1 MLTLFNLA
9 LVPYLKFNC
18 FAVAVVTIQYP
29 LTRKIKSLK
38 IILPLASSFFF
49 IVKHV
54 FIFRLAFSNY
64 PNGAVGV
71 VGTGAYPSGHGA
83 DHWSI
88 TGLTRQITKQLTCM
102 HVERNWRKHEEKIQT
117 PHCFKQPREWTIFI
131 KDLIRTWNVCWSGA
145 RKTGTVQK
153 WQIIRREINRSCIR
167 LDDKVTHKR
176 NTANL

>member
-9 LVPYLKFNC
+9 LVPYLRFNC

-38 IILPLASSFFF
+38 ILPLASSFFF

-83 DHWSI
+83 DH
-88 TGLTRQITKQLTCM
+88 
-102 HVERNWRKHEEKIQT
+102 
-117 PHCFKQPREWTIFI
+117 
-131 KDLIRTWNVCWSGA
+131 
-145 RKTGTVQK
+145 
-153 WQIIRREINRSCIR
+153 
-167 LDDKVTHKR
+167 
-176 NTANL
+176 